1 MADEGFKRK
10 LVAILSADAK
20 GYSRLMRDNED
31 ATIHTLTTYRR
42 VMTKHIQQYRGR
54 VVDTPGDNILSE
66 FGSIADAVNCAVEI
80 QSELAERN
88 TDLAPH
94 RRMKFRIGV
103 NLGDVVEKDGR
114 IYGDGVNI
122 AARVEGLAQA
132 GGVCISGTVYDSVE
146 DKLGF
151 EFEYMGDHEVKNID
165 KPIRVYKALTG
176 TSSTKVIEPTPKVR
190 MDFPLPDEPS
200 IAVLP
205 FVNMSEDT
213 RQDFFC
219 DGLTEGIIATLS
231 KSPDLFVI
239 ARNSTFTYKDKPVK
253 VQQVSKDLGVRYVL
267 EGSVQKSGDRVRI
280 TAQLIDALNGKHMW
294 AERYDREMKEIFALQ
309 DEIAIHMLEAMQ
321 WKLTIGSR
329 AREALGKGTKNIEA
343 YLTLIEGQ
351 QYLVRAGPEDYTQA
365 KKLFEEAISLDAG
378 YATPYIFL
386 GIMHVLEVQKGWSR
400 SPKKSIETA
409 SELAIKARG
418 LDEFHPSLYI
428 LLGLIKLNSRQFHQ
442 AIDSYNRAFEL
453 DPNNG
458 MSLYNKGDCLV
469 FMAKPQEAIPIF
481 QKLLRIDPLAP
492 GFAYLGLGHANSIM
506 ENYEKAIGYNKKVI
520 EIFPNRLLSY
530 LRIAGCYAALDKL
543 DEARMAMLE
552 ALKLYPGFSAKNFVM
567 AMPYKDH
574 SLKERWISNLL
585 KAGLPE

>member
-1 MADEGFKRK
+1 MAQGDFKRK
-10 LVAILSADAK
+10 LVAILSADVK
-20 GYSRLMRDNED
+20 GYSRLMRDDED
-31 ATIHTLTTYRR
+31 ATIRTLTTYRS
-42 VMTKHIQQYRGR
+42 VMTEHIQHYRGR

-66 FGSIADAVNCAVEI
+66 FGSITDAVNCAVEI
-80 QSELAERN
+80 QREIAERN
-88 TDLAPH
+88 TELAYH
-94 RRMKFRIGV
+94 RRMEFRIGV
-103 NLGDVVEKDGR
+103 NSGDVVEEGGR

-146 DKLGF
+146 EKLGF
-151 EFEYMGDHEVKNID
+151 EFEYLGEHEVKNID
-165 KPIRVYKALTG
+165 KPIRVYKVLMETDSIA
-176 TSSTKVIEPTPKVR
+176 VIERTPKVGKA
-190 MDFPLPDEPS
+190 FPIPDERS

-205 FVNMSEDT
+205 FVNMSEDP
-213 RQDFFC
+213 RQEFFC

-239 ARNSTFTYKDKPVK
+239 ARNSAFTYKGKPVK

-343 YLTLIEGQ
+343 YLTLVEGQ
-351 QYLVRAGPEDYTQA
+351 QYLVGASPEDYTQA
-365 KKLFEEAISLDAG
+365 KKLFEEAISLDGG

-386 GIMHVLEVQKGWSR
+386 GIMHILEVQKGWSR
-400 SPKKSIETA
+400 SPQKSIETA
-409 SELAIKARG
+409 SELAIKAQG
-418 LDEFHPSLYI
+418 LDKFHPSLFI
-428 LLGLIKLNSRQFHQ
+428 LWGLLELNSRQYDQ
-442 AIDSYNRAFEL
+442 AMASFDRAFEL

-469 FMAKPQEAIPIF
+469 FMGKPQEAIPIF
-481 QKLLRIDPLAP
+481 QKILRIDPLSP
-492 GFAYLGLGHANSIM
+492 GFAYLGLGHANSVM
-506 ENYEKAIGYNKKVI
+506 ENYDEAIGYNKKVI

-530 LRIAGCYAALDKL
+530 LRIAGCYAALERL
-543 DEARMAMLE
+543 EEARMAVAE
-552 ALKLYPGFSAKNFVM
+552 ALKLYPEFSTKNFVM
-567 AMPYKDH
+567 SMPYKDKA
-574 SLKERWISNLL
+574 LKERWFSNLL

>member
-1 MADEGFKRK
+1 MAQEGFKRK
-10 LVAILSADAK
+10 LVAILSADVK
-20 GYSRLMRDNED
+20 GYSRLMRDDED
-31 ATIHTLTTYRR
+31 ATIRTLTTYRK
-42 VMTKHIQQYRGR
+42 VMTEQIQQYRGR

-66 FGSIADAVNCAVEI
+66 FGSIADAVNCAVGIQREI
-80 QSELAERN
+80 AERN
-88 TDLAPH
+88 TDLAHH
-94 RRMKFRIGV
+94 RRMEFRIGV
-103 NLGDVVEKDGR
+103 NSGDVVEEEGR

-151 EFEYMGDHEVKNID
+151 EFEYLGEHEVKNID
-165 KPIRVYKALTG
+165 KPIRVYKVLMETD
-176 TSSTKVIEPTPKVR
+176 STVMLEPAPKDR
-190 MDFPLPDEPS
+190 MDFTLPDEAS

-205 FVNMSEDT
+205 FVNMSEDP

-239 ARNSTFTYKDKPVK
+239 ARNSTFTYKGKPVK

-329 AREALGKGTKNIEA
+329 AREALGEGTKNIEA
-343 YLTLIEGQ
+343 YLTLVEGQ
-351 QYLVRAGPEDYTQA
+351 HYLVRTSPEDYTQA
-365 KKLFEEAISLDAG
+365 KKLFEEAILLDAK

-386 GIMHVLEVQKGWSR
+386 GIAHILEVQRGWSR
-400 SPKKSIETA
+400 SPQNSMAAA
-409 SELAIKARG
+409 SELALIAQG
-418 LDEFHPSLYI
+418 LDKSHPSLFI
-428 LLGLIKLNSRQFHQ
+428 LFGLLKLNSRQYDQ
-442 AIDSYNRAFEL
+442 ALASYDRAFEL

-458 MSLYNKGDCLV
+458 MSLFNKGDCFV
-469 FMAKPQEAIPIF
+469 FMGKPKEAIPIF
-481 QKLLRIDPLAP
+481 QRLLRIDPLAP
-492 GFAYLGLGHANSIM
+492 GFAYLGLGHANSVM
-506 ENYEKAIGYNKKVI
+506 QNYDEAIDYNKKVI
-520 EIFPNRLLSY
+520 EIFPNHLLSY
-530 LRIAGCYAALDKL
+530 LRIAGCYAALDRL
-543 DEARMAMLE
+543 EEARIAVSE
-552 ALKLYPGFSAKNFVM
+552 ALKLYPGFSAKNYVM
-567 AMPYKDH
+567 AIPYKDEA
-574 SLKERWISNLL
+574 LKEMWFSNLR